1 MPDKPPTLVNR
12 MRTKVQGLVAGV
24 SVLSPGRQLTGL
36 QQFVHFWILIA
47 QSFIKNRLPVRAA
60 SLSYTTLLALVPMMA
75 VAVGITSSLLKD
87 QSEERIGLVVDR
99 VVAVLVPADPD
110 EASSRTSAPVESQES
125 ATNAPAPQATVVGED
140 ADTTT
145 PASTET
151 DGEQR
156 KPSVGSTLSETERA
170 RVAGYIKGVVTKVSG
185 GAMGLIGT
193 ALVVAA
199 AISMLIRIENAFN
212 DVWGVQKGRTL
223 FMRLVLYWT
232 VITLVPL
239 MALVATGLAGGP
251 HFKATERLLAGI
263 PLLGW
268 LLFQLL
274 PVVLL
279 WLTFSTFYILMPNT
293 RVRWQ
298 AAAVGGAVA
307 ALLWHLNNSLSAYTV
322 SRVATYTKIYGSVV
336 GTVPVLM
343 IGLYFAWMIL
353 LFGGQ
358 VSYAWQNR
366 VAYFQERLAETVNQR
381 GREFVALRLMTMI
394 AAAFQRGAPAPGLNE
409 LAEQLTVPQRLAQ
422 QILETLTA
430 ANLINEVSGAGR
442 AFVPS
447 RPIESISCHDV
458 LEALRAGQGS
468 DLVEISEDVRREV
481 HGEFQ
486 QIYEAE
492 RKAAESISLLAM
504 ATRANTP
511 ALEAGASSR
520 TPQVSTARG

>member
-1 MPDKPPTLVNR
+1 MPDKPPTLVQR
-12 MRTKVQGLVAGV
+12 LQTTIQGLVASV
-24 SVLSPGRQLTGL
+24 SVLSPGRQLTWL

-47 QSFIKNRLPVRAA
+47 QSFVKNRLPVRAA
-60 SLSYTTLLALVPMMA
+60 SLSYTTLLALVPMLA
-75 VAVGITSSLLKD
+75 VAVGIASSLLKD
-87 QSEERIGLVVDR
+87 QTEERIGVVVDR
-99 VVAVLVPADPD
+99 VVAVLVPAERD
-110 EASSRTSAPVESQES
+110 EAGPSVIAPVGPEEG
-125 ATNAPAPQATVVGED
+125 ATDAPGPGEIVAGED
-140 ADTTT
+140 ADTAAPAVAKIDEKGGGT
-145 PASTET
+145 PA
-151 DGEQR
+151 
-156 KPSVGSTLSETERA
+156 GSPLSETERA
-170 RVAGYIKGVVTKVSG
+170 RVASYIKGVVTKVSG

-239 MALVATGLAGGP
+239 LALVATGLAGGP
-251 HFKATERLLAGI
+251 HLKATERLLAGI

-279 WLTFSTFYILMPNT
+279 WLAFSTFYILMPNT

-307 ALLWHLNNSLSAYTV
+307 ALLWHLNNSLSAFTV
-322 SRVATYTKIYGSVV
+322 SRVATYAKIYGAVV

-381 GREFVALRLMTMI
+381 GREFVALRVMTVL
-394 AAAFQRGAPAPGLNE
+394 AAAFQRGAPPPALDE
-409 LAEQLTVPQRLAQ
+409 LAGQLTVPQRLTQ
-422 QILETLTA
+422 QILEVLA
-430 ANLINEVSGAGR
+430 DAKLINEVSGGGR
-442 AFVPS
+442 AYVPS
-447 RPIESISCHDV
+447 RPIESITCHDI
-458 LEALRAGQGS
+458 LEALRAGRGS
-468 DLVEISEDVRREV
+468 DLVEVSEDVRRELY
-481 HGEFQ
+481 GEFQ
-486 QIYEAE
+486 KIYEAE
-492 RKAAESISLLAM
+492 RKAAETISLLAM
-504 ATRANTP
+504 ATRAN
-511 ALEAGASSR
+511 ALMLEAGALSDPPR
-520 TPQVSTARG
+520 IPAPTG